1 MRKLFSLLKFIL
13 SKIGK
18 SITFTRNLILNLFFI
33 LFVVIIIVAL
43 QQQKEEPIT
52 LADNTSLVL
61 NLNGVLV
68 DQPQV
73 VDPIDK
79 VLSEM
84 LETESIVNEISIS
97 DVVHV
102 IRQAQQDDA
111 ISALILDLAQLR
123 PASITKLTDIS
134 DALVEFK
141 KSNKPIYA
149 FGDYFSQEQ
158 YFLASFADEILLN
171 PAGGVLLQG
180 YGSYSLY
187 FKDAIEKLNLSS
199 HVFRVG
205 TYKSFVEPFTRNEMS
220 VESKEAKLNWLNQLW
235 GTYTST
241 VATNRDIAAEDVA
254 PKADVFIQRLQQ
266 VNGNIA
272 QYALSQKLVDKL
284 LTREQINRYLKK
296 QLNGGDENYQQIEF
310 YDYLALQPATFASPS
325 PFDNGS
331 VGVIFASGQILDGK
345 QPAGS
350 IGGKSL
356 ANLLLQA
363 KENDQVKALV
373 LRIDSPGGSAF
384 ASEQI
389 RNALL
394 EVKQAGKPVVISMGS
409 VAASGGYWIASAA
422 DEIWAKPTTIT
433 GSIGIF
439 GMFATT
445 EKLLAKLGIYSDGVG
460 TTDYTGLSINR
471 ELPPHMSQII
481 QLTVEN
487 GYQKFLSI
495 VAEGRG
501 MTTAQVDA
509 IAQGRVWTG
518 SDALRLGLVDNLGSL
533 DDAIA
538 AAAAKVNVDKSKP
551 ILIQTP
557 RSERDRLLSLFTE
570 SVAKNVLTQLNI
582 NPEGSVATWLTSLNQ
597 QAEMFT
603 NYTDP
608 QGLYVQCLACEV
620 GAR

>member
-296 QLNGGDENYQQIEF
+296 QLNGGDESYQQIEF

-487 GYQKFLSI
+487 GYQKFLGI

>member
-18 SITFTRNLILNLFFI
+18 SITFTRNLLLNLIFI
-33 LFVVIIIVAL
+33 SFVVIIIIAL
-43 QQQKEEPIT
+43 QQQRDEPIT
-52 LADNTSLVL
+52 LADHTSLVL

-68 DQPQV
+68 DQPQI
-73 VDPIDK
+73 VDPVDK
-79 VLSEM
+79 VLNEM
-84 LETESIVNEISIS
+84 LESENIVNEISIS

-111 ISALILDLAQLR
+111 ITALILDLAQLR
-123 PASITKLTDIS
+123 PTSITKLTDIS

-141 KSNKPIYA
+141 KSSKPIYA

-220 VESKEAKLNWLNQLW
+220 AESKESKLNWLNQLW
-235 GTYTST
+235 DTYTST
-241 VATNRDIAAEDVA
+241 VAMNRNIATEDVA

-296 QLNGGDENYQQIEF
+296 QLNGDDDNYHQIEF
-310 YDYLALQPATFASPS
+310 SDYLALQPASFASPN
-325 PFDNGS
+325 PFQKDS

-345 QPAGS
+345 QPDGS

-356 ANLLLQA
+356 ASLLLQA
-363 KENDQVKALV
+363 KENDQIKALV

-394 EVKQAGKPVVISMGS
+394 EVKQAGKPVIISMGS

-439 GMFATT
+439 GLFATT

-471 ELPPHMSQII
+471 ELPPHMAQII

-487 GYQKFLSI
+487 GYQKFLNI

-518 SDALRLGLVDNLGSL
+518 SDALRLGLVDKLGSL

-538 AAAAKVNVDKSKP
+538 SAAAKVNVDINEP
-551 ILIQTP
+551 ILIRTP
-557 RSERDRLLSLFTE
+557 RSERERLLSLFTE
-570 SVAKNVLTQLNI
+570 SVAKSVLSQLNI
-582 NPEGSVATWLTSLNQ
+582 SPEGSVATWITSLNQ
-597 QAEMFT
+597 QADMFT

-608 QGLYVQCLACEV
+608 QGLYVQCLACEI
-620 GAR
+620 GER